1 MILVKSL
8 IVLFSIL
15 LFYYLYNKF
24 VQTTKKCPGIEG
36 FKNNPTKGKKREN
49 YENYEN
55 YENKNITE
63 ENYEEQTFKAP
74 SSSIIE
80 KHNSVSNDA
89 SMINDLQIK
98 LNDLLQ
104 LSNEAQKIK
113 V

>member
-8 IVLFSIL
+8 ILLFSIL

-36 FKNNPTKGKKREN
+36 FKNKHTKVKKR
-49 YENYEN
+49 EN

-63 ENYEEQTFKAP
+63 ENNEEQKFKGP

-80 KHNSVSNDA
+80 KHNSISNDA

>member
-24 VQTTKKCPGIEG
+24 YQTTKKCPGIEG
-36 FKNNPTKGKKREN
+36 FKNNPTKGKER
-49 YENYEN
+49 EN

-63 ENYEEQTFKAP
+63 EQKFKGP

-98 LNDLLQ
+98 LNELIQ
-104 LSNEAQKIK
+104 LSNEAQEIKI
-113 V
+113 